1 MSTGQTETPPNPAR
15 IFRTLTA
22 FHETAALKAGIEL
35 ELFTA
40 IAEGHATVGDL
51 AKRIGASEKGT
62 RVLCDSLVV
71 MEFLTK
77 QDGRYGLAKDTAVF
91 LDKRSPAYLGASSE
105 FLVDESQRTGAYEL
119 LTEAVRKGGA
129 AFSEEG
135 TVSRENPV
143 WLTFARTM
151 APIMAPAAQLLAG
164 RVGGGSGPLSV
175 LDIAAG
181 HGLFGI
187 AFASRNPQAIV
198 TGVDWKFVLDAAL
211 ENATAAG
218 VIDRYRTIPGSAFEV
233 DFGGP
238 YDVTLLTN
246 FLHHFDEDT
255 CVGLLTRLHAATKP
269 GGTVAILEFVP
280 NADRVTP
287 PWDALFALIMLASTG
302 HGDAYTFDDLAR
314 MCRKAG
320 YEDAELITLDPL
332 PQRVVTARA

>member
-1 MSTGQTETPPNPAR
+1 MTPNPAR

-35 ELFTA
+35 DLFTA
-40 IAEGHATVGDL
+40 IAEGHTTVGDL
-51 AKRIGASEKGT
+51 ARRVAASEKGT

-77 QDGRYGLAKDTAVF
+77 QDGRYGLAADTAIF
-91 LDKRSPAYLGASSE
+91 LDKRSPAYLGAASE
-105 FLVDESQRTGAYEL
+105 FLVDESQRTGAYEM
-119 LTEAVRKGGA
+119 LTDAVRKGGA
-129 AFSEEG
+129 AYSEEG
-135 TVSRENPV
+135 NVSRENPV

-151 APIMAPAAQLLAG
+151 APLMAPAARLLAA
-164 RVGGGSGPLSV
+164 RVGSERGPLSV

-187 AFASRNPQAIV
+187 AFATRNPEATV
-198 TGVDWKFVLDAAL
+198 TAVDWKFVLDAAL
-211 ENATAAG
+211 ENATTAG
-218 VIDRYRTIPGSAFEV
+218 VIDRYHTIPGSAFEV

-255 CVGLLTRLHAATKP
+255 CVGLLTRLHAATRP

-280 NADRVTP
+280 DEDRVTP
-287 PWDALFALIMLASTG
+287 PWDAMFALIMLASTG
-302 HGDAYTFDDLAR
+302 HGDAYTFDDLSR
-314 MCRKAG
+314 MCGKAG
-320 YEDAELITLDPL
+320 YSNAELVTLDPL
-332 PQRVVTARA
+332 PQRVVVARR